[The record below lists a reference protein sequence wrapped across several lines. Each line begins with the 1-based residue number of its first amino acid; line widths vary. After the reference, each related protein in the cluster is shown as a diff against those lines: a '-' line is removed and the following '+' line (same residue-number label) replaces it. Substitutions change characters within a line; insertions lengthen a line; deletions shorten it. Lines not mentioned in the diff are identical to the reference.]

1 MNNKAKYAKAKFSDV
16 FKYSFGGLGSNL
28 AFILV
33 MSYLTFFYTDIFGI
47 DTMVVSGLMLVSRFI
62 DAFTD
67 PLMGMLGD
75 HTRSKFGRFRPW
87 IIFGAPVLGFLI
99 FLLFTAPNLSPD
111 MKVVYAYVVYIARS
125 EERRVGKE

>member
-67 PLMGMLGD
+67 PLMGMLAG
-75 HTRSKFGRFRPW
+75 FG
-87 IIFGAPVLGFLI
+87 
-99 FLLFTAPNLSPD
+99 LLNFSAFYSPQF
-111 MKVVYAYVVYIARS
+111 IP
-125 EERRVGKE
+125 

>member
-1 MNNKAKYAKAKFSDV
+1 MNNKQYAKAKFSDV
-16 FKYSFGGLGSNL
+16 LKYSFGGLGSNL

-67 PLMGMLGD
+67 PIMGMLGD
-75 HTRSKFGRFRPW
+75 HTRSKLGRYRPW
-87 IIFGAPVLGFLI
+87 A
-99 FLLFTAPNLSPD
+99 
-111 MKVVYAYVVYIARS
+111 
-125 EERRVGKE
+125 